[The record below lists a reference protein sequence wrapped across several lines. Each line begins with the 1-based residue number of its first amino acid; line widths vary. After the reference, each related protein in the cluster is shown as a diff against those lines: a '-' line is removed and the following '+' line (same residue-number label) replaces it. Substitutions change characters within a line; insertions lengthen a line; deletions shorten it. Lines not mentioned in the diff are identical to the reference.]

1 MVRNGKIKVPKV
13 GRTKGTRIGALFEI
27 EAATGIG
34 RSLALRLAT
43 TGAIPAWVH
52 NGVLRLAWEP
62 ILDLTNPSAE
72 PAARVAA
79 CLGIPTELVESAVA
93 WSEEE
98 PPPFNGEWVGLK
110 TAGHEVL
117 AHARAYG
124 IRRHAYSSR
133 TLVGWCASGAIPG
146 ARMIREYRPPLQPGH
161 PPITV
166 HPWHVQMDALTWALE
181 RGRIPPP
188 DGRAGICK
196 SAVAIGGRLGVAPD
210 AMAALMVASGLGRRP

>member
-1 MVRNGKIKVPKV
+1 MRNGKITIPKV
-13 GRTKGTRIGALFEI
+13 ERPKGTRIGALFEI
-27 EAATGIG
+27 KEATGIG

-43 TGAIPAWVH
+43 TGAVPAWVH

-62 ILDLTNPSAE
+62 ILALTNPSAE

-98 PPPFNGEWVGLK
+98 PPPFNGEWVDLK
-110 TAGHEVL
+110 TAGYEVL
-117 AHARAYG
+117 AHARAHG
-124 IRRHAYSSR
+124 IRRHAYSPR
-133 TLVGWCASGAIPG
+133 TILGWCVSGAIPG
-146 ARMIREYRPPLQPGH
+146 ARMVREYRPPLQPGH

-166 HPWHVQMDALTWALE
+166 HPWRVQADALTWALE

-188 DGRAGICK
+188 DGRSGICK
-196 SAVAIGGRLGVAPD
+196 SAVAIGGRLEVKPD